1 MAEHVAPAAACGSR
15 EPGLGLVVT
24 TIGRPGLAAL
34 LDSAERC
41 RTPPLAVAVAN
52 QSGAPLP
59 VPVDGY
65 SFPVMVI
72 ASSGGVSRGRNDA
85 FEVLDPRCEVVG
97 FPNDDSEYRHDV
109 LSAVVAAFA
118 GEPPPAAVACRLED
132 PDGTRFVLPP
142 PGALLTRRT
151 VWRAIEPSMFVHRA
165 AFVAAGG
172 FRPDL
177 GTGAASPWGSGE
189 GTDLLLRLLE
199 AGGRVV
205 SRPDLA
211 VHGPGERR
219 DLDDEALIAKHRA
232 YARGT
237 GYVYR
242 IHGYPWPA
250 RLRTAVGPLARA
262 TGHDAELALSLRLAL
277 ARTVGRLEGLSA
289 RSLTPRAGVGR
300 RLQGPQP

>member
-1 MAEHVAPAAACGSR
+1 MADEVAPAAAGGPSR
-15 EPGLGLVVT
+15 PTLGLVIT
-24 TIGRPGLAAL
+24 TIGRPRLSAL
-34 LDSAERC
+34 LDSAERSST
-41 RTPPLAVAVAN
+41 RPLAVAVAN

-65 SFPVMVI
+65 SFPVVVVP
-72 ASSGGVSRGRNDA
+72 SSGGVSRGRNDA
-85 FEVLDPRCEVVG
+85 FAALDPRCEVIG

-118 GEPPPAAVACRLED
+118 GARPPAAVACRLED
-132 PDGTRFVLPP
+132 PKGTRFVLPP
-142 PGALLTRRT
+142 RGALLTRRT

-189 GTDLLLRLLE
+189 GTDLLLRLLA
-199 AGGRVV
+199 AGREVV

-219 DLDDEALIAKHRA
+219 ELDDRAFIAKHRS

-242 IHGYPWPA
+242 IHGYPWSS

-262 TGHDAELALSLRLAL
+262 TGHDAALGLSLRLAL
-277 ARTVGRLEGLSA
+277 ARTLGRLEGLSA